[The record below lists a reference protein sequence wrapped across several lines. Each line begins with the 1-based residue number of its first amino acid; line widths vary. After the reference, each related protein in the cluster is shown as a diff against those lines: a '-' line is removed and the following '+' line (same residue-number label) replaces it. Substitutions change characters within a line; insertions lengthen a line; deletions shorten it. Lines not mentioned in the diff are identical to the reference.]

1 MGASSRLE
9 RPLDAIGVDVGGT
22 KIAAALVNVHDGSVV
37 RRLETP
43 TLPERGGAAVLA
55 DCAALVERL
64 AAPRDTPVGIGL
76 CELVGLGGA
85 PQSAVTVDWR
95 SLDIALAFGSR
106 APVVVESDVRAA
118 AIAEA
123 RFGASRPFSI
133 VLFLSVGT
141 GISFC
146 LTLDGRPYR
155 GAHGNAI
162 QIGEDLEAFASGRGL
177 ALTAGYRRAEEALA
191 DPAAR
196 PVVERGARELGTRL
210 AWLVGALDPHAVVI
224 GGGLGLNE
232 GYRELVER
240 AARGQVPEN
249 LPIVPAG
256 LGTDAGVI
264 GAAIVAEL
272 ESR

>member
-1 MGASSRLE
+1 MGA
-9 RPLDAIGVDVGGT
+9 AIGLDVGGT
-22 KIAAALVNVHDGSVV
+22 KLAAAVVNVRDGTVV

-55 DCAALVERL
+55 DCAALVERV
-64 AAPRDTPVGIGL
+64 AAPVDTPVGVGL
-76 CELVGLGGA
+76 CELVGLDGT

-95 SLDIALAFGSR
+95 DLDVADAFDPRS
-106 APVVVESDVRAA
+106 VVVESDVRAA

-123 RFGASRPFSI
+123 RFGAARPFSI
-133 VLFLSVGT
+133 VLYLSVGT

-146 LTLDGRPYR
+146 LTIDGRPYR

-162 QIGEDLEAFASGRGL
+162 QIGEDLEEYASGRGL
-177 ALTAGYRRAEEALA
+177 ARAAGHARAEETLA
-191 DPAAR
+191 DPAAH

-224 GGGLGLNE
+224 GGGLGLNA

-240 AARGQVPEN
+240 AARGEIPAS

-256 LGTDAGVI
+256 LGADAGVI
-264 GAAIVAEL
+264 GAAMIAAPG
-272 ESR
+272 SR

>member
-1 MGASSRLE
+1 MGA
-9 RPLDAIGVDVGGT
+9 AIGVDVGGT
-22 KIAAALVNVHDGSVV
+22 KLAAAVVDVRDGTVV

-43 TLPERGGAAVLA
+43 TLPDRGGARVLA

-64 AAPRDTPVGIGL
+64 AAPADTPVGVGL
-76 CELVGLGGA
+76 CELVGLDGT
-85 PQSAVTVDWR
+85 PQSAVTLDWR
-95 SLDIALAFGSR
+95 ELDVTDAFG
-106 APVVVESDVRAA
+106 PHTVVVESDVRAA

-133 VLFLSVGT
+133 VLYVSVGT

-146 LTLDGRPYR
+146 LTIDGRPYR

-162 QIGEDLEAFASGRGL
+162 QIGEDIEELASGRGL
-177 ALTAGYRRAEEALA
+177 ALAAGRARAEEVLE
-191 DPAAR
+191 DPAVRA
-196 PVVERGARELGTRL
+196 VVERGARELGSRL
-210 AWLVGALDPHAVVI
+210 AWLVGALDPHAVVV
-224 GGGLGLNE
+224 GGGLGLNA

-240 AARGQVPEN
+240 AARNEIPAS

-256 LGTDAGVI
+256 LGADAGVI
-264 GAAIVAEL
+264 GAALVAAK